1 MSIVVFIIIGLFS
14 GALLASTGIVGPFL
28 VPALILSG
36 LPSDF
41 ARGTTLTCELLMTL
55 VSAVGHGRQ
64 RNLDKRIIAAYLP
77 GAFAVIFG
85 ANISFNFPE
94 AIMRPIMGIFEIAI
108 GLLIVLFSLREN
120 DKANMGSERV
130 AITPGMMVKLMIV
143 ALLAGFTKGFFGAGW
158 GPIGVGLFI
167 LLGISPHIVVGS
179 SLVIRL
185 LLDIAGGV
193 MYAFV
198 GLVNYNAVV
207 LLTLAGCVS
216 ALFAIKITR
225 MISERKM
232 RILIGNVITIL
243 GILVVIGT

>member
-1 MSIVVFIIIGLFS
+1 MSFLGLIIIGLVA
-14 GALLASTGIVGPFL
+14 GALLASTGIIGLFL
-28 VPALILSG
+28 VPALILLG

-41 ARGTTLTCELLMTL
+41 ARGTTLVSELLMTL
-55 VSAVGHGRQ
+55 VSVVGHGRR

-85 ANISFNFPE
+85 ANMSFKYPE
-94 AIMRPIMGIFEIAI
+94 PLMRLLVGIFEIVI
-108 GLLIVLFSLREN
+108 GLLIILFFLKSNE
-120 DKANMGSERV
+120 KAKVEPARD
-130 AITPGMMVKLMIV
+130 ITPSTMIKLMIV

-158 GPIGVGLFI
+158 GPIGIGLFI
-167 LLGISPHIVVGS
+167 LFGITPHIVVGS

-185 LLDIAGGV
+185 LLDIAGGAT
-193 MYAFV
+193 YAFV
-198 GLVNYNAVV
+198 GLVDYNAVV

-232 RILIGNVITIL
+232 RIFIGSVITLL
-243 GILVVIGT
+243 GILVVLESF

>member
-1 MSIVVFIIIGLFS
+1 MLVFIIIGLVS

-41 ARGTTLTCELLMTL
+41 ARGTTLVSELLMTL

-77 GAFAVIFG
+77 GAFVVILG
-85 ANISFNFPE
+85 ANLSFNFSE
-94 AIMRPIMGIFEIAI
+94 AFMKLIVGVFETAI
-108 GLLIVLFSLREN
+108 GIIIILFSLRQN
-120 DKANMGSERV
+120 DKASRGLAQV
-130 AITPGMMVKLMIV
+130 ITPSTIAKLIIV

-167 LLGISPHIVVGS
+167 LLGISPRIVVGS
-179 SLVIRL
+179 SLIIRL
-185 LLDIAGGV
+185 LLDVTGGAT
-193 MYAFV
+193 YAFV
-198 GLVNYNAVV
+198 GLVDYNAVL

-216 ALFAIKITR
+216 ALFAVKIAR
-225 MISERKM
+225 IISERKM
-232 RILIGNVITIL
+232 RTFIGGVITIL
-243 GILVVIGT
+243 GILVVLEA

>member
-1 MSIVVFIIIGLFS
+1 MLGFIIIGLVS

-41 ARGTTLTCELLMTL
+41 ARGTTLTSELLMTL
-55 VSAVGHGRQ
+55 VSAIGHGRQ

-85 ANISFNFPE
+85 ANISFNFSE
-94 AIMRPIMGIFEIAI
+94 VIMRPIIGVFEIAI
-108 GLLIVLFSLREN
+108 GLLIILFTLKSNEEADVRP
-120 DKANMGSERV
+120 AQTI
-130 AITPGMMVKLMIV
+130 APTTMVKLMVV

-167 LLGISPHIVVGS
+167 LLGISPRIVVGS

-185 LLDIAGGV
+185 LLDITGGAT
-193 MYAFV
+193 YAFV
-198 GLVNYNAVV
+198 GLVNYNAVII
-207 LLTLAGCVS
+207 LTLAGCVS
-216 ALFAIKITR
+216 ALFAVKITG

-232 RILIGNVITIL
+232 RALIGGVIAIL
-243 GILVVIGT
+243 GVLVVLEA